1 MHLSSFSLLQPLF
14 PALFTCFRVLRGKH
28 STLAKFAGGWGQ
40 ISWCTTSA
48 ATAGD
53 AADGDGDGDD
63 HDDDDHLLLLL
74 LLLLMMIVTISS
86 CPSAQAASCFH
97 RWRESIVGR
106 VRWERRIRAVCG
118 RCERAGEG
126 LCGWR
131 GGIANM

>member
-1 MHLSSFSLLQPLF
+1 MHLSSFCLLQPLF

-74 LLLLMMIVTISS
+74 LLLLMMIVTMFLMPIRPG
-86 CPSAQAASCFH
+86 CFVLPSVA
-97 RWRESIVGR
+97 
-106 VRWERRIRAVCG
+106 RIDRGTCAL
-118 RCERAGEG
+118 GEEDPCC
-126 LCGWR
+126 LR
-131 GGIANM
+131 PL